1 MFIVLVIFIV
11 LHFVSGVWVS
21 TQLIAGVRIL
31 NRNEINRVRRHVDT
45 SDDQYTPWLIRT
57 V

>member
-1 MFIVLVIFIV
+1 MFIVLVIFFV

-21 TQLIAGVRIL
+21 TLIAGVRIL